1 MVLVWPVW
9 LRRQPEQ
16 QSPIWKRRSLILL
29 ISLLTARYLHW
40 RITSSLNLS
49 TNLSTG
55 LSLLLLT
62 AEAWLLLSGLLPL
75 WLAWRRFPDRRG
87 TVQQL
92 QDQWQNSDW
101 RPTVDI
107 LVPTYG
113 EPLEVLER
121 SLIACSHQNYRNHCV
136 WVLDDSGRDEVKEL
150 ALKHGC
156 HYRHRP
162 ARTHAKAGNLND
174 GLKHCSSELVAVLD
188 ADFIPQRNFLDC
200 CIGFL
205 RDPSV
210 GLLQTPQTFINA
222 DPVMRNLGMERWL
235 LPDEESFYRW
245 IEPVRDSWGAVV
257 CAGTAFLARRSAIDS
272 VGGFKQEAISE
283 DFVTGL
289 RLRRKGWKLL
299 YLQQKLSA
307 GLAAETMADFVRQRQ
322 RWANGTL
329 QSLRLRDGPLG
340 PGDLRFGERMA
351 YLEGVV
357 HWFNNMPRLVLML
370 MPLSYGLLGT
380 LPILISTSEALRML
394 LPLWATLL
402 LSIGWINRGSRT
414 ALLSELT
421 GWVLTVPLT
430 LTVFTNLMGH
440 IGGFR
445 VTPKHQKRNRG
456 SFSIVLVIPL
466 LVLLVL
472 NLVNLFGLV
481 ATASLDSEILDS
493 RPLGLTWAVINL
505 LSLWIALRACWDP
518 PARDPA
524 PWQAVSLP
532 AELEDGDGEWRPCRI
547 TALSESGVEL
557 EAAMAM
563 PAVAKIGRLRWTDDV
578 QALPVELETSKGN
591 QLALRWQELSD
602 TARQQLIL
610 WLFCRP
616 YCWPERQAT
625 PEWRAL
631 IVLISRLFILPSRRP
646 FHRCLM
652 PQNPPPPHSAK
663 PEITG
668 PCDRLSRQQKGHENI
683 ERHMQTAHPQAPG
696 NLALTGHGQQQKSEQ
711 QKSAP
716 GVRLPD
722 RRGSEGTIS
731 H

>member
-1 MVLVWPVW
+1 MTLLPLVVLFWPLW
-9 LRRQPEQ
+9 LSRQPEQ
-16 QSPIWKRRSLILL
+16 QSPIWRRRSLILL

-40 RITSSLNLS
+40 RVTSSLNLS
-49 TNLSTG
+49 TQLSTG
-55 LSLLLLT
+55 LSLVLLT

-75 WLAWRRFPDRRG
+75 WLAWRRFPDRRSEM
-87 TVQQL
+87 QQL
-92 QDQWQNSDW
+92 KQQWQKGTW

-113 EPLEVLER
+113 EPLQVLER
-121 SLIACSHQNYRNHCV
+121 SLIACCHLNYRNSHV
-136 WVLDDSGRDEVKEL
+136 WVLDDSGRNEVKQL
-150 ALKHGC
+150 ALRLGC
-156 HYRHRP
+156 RYRHRP
-162 ARTHAKAGNLND
+162 NRTSAKAGNLND
-174 GLKHCSSELVAVLD
+174 GLRHCSGELVAVFD
-188 ADFIPQRNFLDC
+188 ADFIPQQDFLDC

-205 RDPSV
+205 QDPSV

-272 VGGFKQEAISE
+272 VGGFKEQAISE

-289 RLRRKGWKLL
+289 RLRRQGWKLL

-329 QSLRLRDGPLG
+329 QSLRLPDGPLG
-340 PGDLRFGERMA
+340 PGGLRFGERMA

-380 LPILISTSEALRML
+380 LPILITSGDALRML

-430 LTVFTNLMGH
+430 LTVFTNLLGH

-456 SFSIVLVIPL
+456 SFSLVLVIPL
-466 LVLLVL
+466 LALLLL
-472 NLVNLFGLV
+472 NLINVYGLV
-481 ATASLDSEILDS
+481 TMTEPLNSELLNS
-493 RPLGLTWAVINL
+493 RPLGLSWAVINL
-505 LSLWIALRACWDP
+505 LSIWIALRSCWDP
-518 PARDPA
+518 PAMNPA
-524 PWQAVSLP
+524 PWQAASLP
-532 AELEDGDGEWRPCRI
+532 AELEDSEQQWQGCRI
-547 TALSESGVEL
+547 TALSETGVEL
-557 EAAMAM
+557 ELEVPITANL
-563 PAVAKIGRLRWTDDV
+563 KIKRLRWTDSV
-578 QALPVELETSKGN
+578 PPLPVALEFTQGN
-591 QLALRWQELSD
+591 RLALRWQDLND
-602 TARQQLIL
+602 QTRQRLIL

-616 YCWPERQAT
+616 NCWPERQAS
-625 PEWRAL
+625 PEWRAFIAL
-631 IVLISRLFILPSRRP
+631 ICRLFILPSRRP

-652 PQNPPPPHSAK
+652 PQNSP
-663 PEITG
+663 
-668 PCDRLSRQQKGHENI
+668 L
-683 ERHMQTAHPQAPG
+683 
-696 NLALTGHGQQQKSEQ
+696 
-711 QKSAP
+711 
-716 GVRLPD
+716 
-722 RRGSEGTIS
+722 
-731 H
+731 

>member
-1 MVLVWPVW
+1 MLLAWPLW
-9 LRRQPEQ
+9 LRQQPEQ
-16 QSPIWKRRSLILL
+16 QSPIWKRRSLIVL

-49 TNLSTG
+49 THLSTG

-75 WLAWRRFPDRRG
+75 WLAWRRFPDRRS
-87 TVQQL
+87 TIDQL
-92 QDQWQNSDW
+92 KKQWQSSDW
-101 RPTVDI
+101 RPMVDI

-121 SLIACSHQNYRNHCV
+121 SLIACCHQNYPNHCV
-136 WVLDDSGRDEVKEL
+136 WVLDDSGRDEVREL
-150 ALKHGC
+150 ALRHGC

-162 ARTHAKAGNLND
+162 TRIHAKAGNLND
-174 GLKHCSSELVAVLD
+174 GLQHCSGELLAVFD
-188 ADFIPQRNFLDC
+188 ADFIPQRDFLEC

-205 RDPSV
+205 QDPSV

-245 IEPVRDSWGAVV
+245 IEPVRDGWGAVV

-272 VGGFKQEAISE
+272 VGGFKEQAISE

-329 QSLRLRDGPLG
+329 QSLRLSDGPLG
-340 PGDLRFGERMA
+340 PGELRFGERMA

-380 LPILISTSEALRML
+380 VPILISSSEALRLL

-430 LTVFTNLMGH
+430 LTVFTNLMGY

-456 SFSIVLVIPL
+456 SFSLVLVIPL
-466 LVLLVL
+466 LALLLL
-472 NLVNLFGLV
+472 NLINLFGLG
-481 ATASLDSEILDS
+481 TTTPLESEILNS

-524 PWQAVSLP
+524 PWQAACLP
-532 AELEDGDGEWRPCRI
+532 AELEDSDGQRRPCRI
-547 TALSESGVEL
+547 TALSENGAEL
-557 EAAMAM
+557 ELDTPL
-563 PAVAKIGRLRWTDDV
+563 PAELKIKRLRWTDDV
-578 QALPVELETSKGN
+578 SPLPVAWERTQGN
-591 QLALRWQELSD
+591 RLALRWQELSD
-602 TARQQLIL
+602 QTRQQLIL

-616 YCWPERQAT
+616 GCWPERQAP

-631 IVLISRLFILPSRRP
+631 IALISRLIILPSRRP

-652 PQNPPPPHSAK
+652 QQTPPQ
-663 PEITG
+663 
-668 PCDRLSRQQKGHENI
+668 
-683 ERHMQTAHPQAPG
+683 
-696 NLALTGHGQQQKSEQ
+696 
-711 QKSAP
+711 
-716 GVRLPD
+716 
-722 RRGSEGTIS
+722 
-731 H
+731 

>member
-1 MVLVWPVW
+1 MVLIWPLW
-9 LRRQPEQ
+9 LKRQPEQ

-40 RITSSLNLS
+40 RITSSLNLN
-49 TNLSTG
+49 TNLSTA
-55 LSLLLLT
+55 LSLLLLA

-75 WLAWRRFPDRRG
+75 WLAWRRFPDRRS
-87 TVQQL
+87 TMQQL
-92 QDQWQNSDW
+92 KEQWRSSDW

-121 SLIACSHQNYRNHCV
+121 SLIACCHQNYRNRCV

-150 ALKHGC
+150 ALRHGC

-162 ARTHAKAGNLND
+162 ARTYAKAGNLND
-174 GLKHCSSELVAVLD
+174 GLHHCSGELVAVFD
-188 ADFIPQRNFLDC
+188 ADFIPQRNFLEC

-205 RDPSV
+205 QDPSV

-245 IEPVRDSWGAVV
+245 IEPVRDGWGAVV

-272 VGGFKQEAISE
+272 VGGFKEQAISE

-329 QSLRLRDGPLG
+329 QSLRLDDGPLG
-340 PGDLRFGERMA
+340 PGELRFGERMA

-380 LPILISTSEALRML
+380 VPILISTNEALQLL

-430 LTVFTNLMGH
+430 LTVFTNLMGY

-456 SFSIVLVIPL
+456 SFSLMLVIPL
-466 LVLLVL
+466 LGLLLL

-481 ATASLDSEILDS
+481 TMGSLDSEILDS
-493 RPLGLTWAVINL
+493 RPLGMTWAVINL

-518 PARDPA
+518 PAQDPA
-524 PWQAVSLP
+524 PWQAASLP
-532 AELEDGDGEWRPCRI
+532 AELEEGTGQWRPCRI
-547 TALSESGVEL
+547 TALSENGVEL
-557 EAAMAM
+557 E
-563 PAVAKIGRLRWTDDV
+563 VAIPMQMGASIRLLRWTDDV
-578 QALPVELETSKGN
+578 PPLPVVLESSQGN
-591 QLALRWQELSD
+591 RLALRWQELSD
-602 TARQQLIL
+602 QTRQQLIL

-616 YCWPERQAT
+616 DCWPERQAP
-625 PEWRAL
+625 PEWRAFMAL
-631 IVLISRLFILPSRRP
+631 TSRLFRLPSRRP

-652 PQNPPPPHSAK
+652 PQSPP
-663 PEITG
+663 
-668 PCDRLSRQQKGHENI
+668 Q
-683 ERHMQTAHPQAPG
+683 
-696 NLALTGHGQQQKSEQ
+696 
-711 QKSAP
+711 
-716 GVRLPD
+716 
-722 RRGSEGTIS
+722 
-731 H
+731 

>member
-1 MVLVWPVW
+1 MLLVWPLW
-9 LRRQPEQ
+9 LRKQPEQ
-16 QSPIWKRRSLILL
+16 QSPIWKRRSLIVL

-49 TNLSTG
+49 THLSTG

-75 WLAWRRFPDRRG
+75 WLAWRRFPDRRS
-87 TVQQL
+87 TIDQL
-92 QDQWQNSDW
+92 KKQWQSSDW
-101 RPTVDI
+101 RPMVDI

-121 SLIACSHQNYRNHCV
+121 SLIACCHQNYRNRCV
-136 WVLDDSGRDEVKEL
+136 WVLDDSGRDEVREL
-150 ALKHGC
+150 ALRHGC

-162 ARTHAKAGNLND
+162 TRTHAKAGNLND
-174 GLKHCSSELVAVLD
+174 GLQHCSGELLAVFD
-188 ADFIPQRNFLDC
+188 ADFIPQRDFLEC

-245 IEPVRDSWGAVV
+245 IEPVRDGWGAVV

-272 VGGFKQEAISE
+272 VGGFKEQAISE

-340 PGDLRFGERMA
+340 PGELRFGERMA

-380 LPILISTSEALRML
+380 VPILISSSEALQLL

-456 SFSIVLVIPL
+456 SFSLVLVIPL
-466 LVLLVL
+466 LALLLL

-481 ATASLDSEILDS
+481 TTTSLDSEMLDS

-524 PWQAVSLP
+524 PWQAACLP
-532 AELEDGDGEWRPCRI
+532 AELEDSGGQRRPCRI

-557 EAAMAM
+557 ELATSM
-563 PAVAKIGRLRWTDDV
+563 PAQLKIKRLRWTDDV
-578 QALPVELETSKGN
+578 SPLTVAWESTQGN
-591 QLALRWQELSD
+591 RLALRWQELND
-602 TARQQLIL
+602 QTRQQLIL

-616 YCWPERQAT
+616 GCWPDRQAP

-631 IVLISRLFILPSRRP
+631 VALISRLFILPSRRP

-652 PQNPPPPHSAK
+652 PQTPP
-663 PEITG
+663 
-668 PCDRLSRQQKGHENI
+668 Q
-683 ERHMQTAHPQAPG
+683 
-696 NLALTGHGQQQKSEQ
+696 
-711 QKSAP
+711 
-716 GVRLPD
+716 
-722 RRGSEGTIS
+722 
-731 H
+731 

>member
-1 MVLVWPVW
+1 MNWLPLLVLFWPLW
-9 LRRQPEQ
+9 LKRHPEQ

-49 TNLSTG
+49 TSLSTG
-55 LSLLLLT
+55 LSLLLFT

-75 WLAWRRFPDRRG
+75 WLAWRRFPDRRS
-87 TVQQL
+87 TMDQL
-92 QDQWQNSDW
+92 NKQWQASDW
-101 RPTVDI
+101 RPMVDI

-121 SLIACSHQNYRNHCV
+121 SLVACTHQNYRNHGV
-136 WVLDDSGRDEVKEL
+136 WVLDDSGRDDVKEL
-150 ALKHGC
+150 ALRLGC

-174 GLKHCSSELVAVLD
+174 GLRHCSGELVAVFD
-188 ADFIPQRNFLDC
+188 ADFIPQRDFLEN

-205 RDPSV
+205 QDPSV

-272 VGGFKQEAISE
+272 VGGFREQAISE

-289 RLRRKGWKLL
+289 RLRHRGWKLL

-329 QSLRLRDGPLG
+329 QSLRLPDGPLG
-340 PGDLRFGERMA
+340 PGGLSFGERMA

-380 LPILISTSEALRML
+380 LPILITSREALSML
-394 LPLWATLL
+394 VPLWATLL
-402 LSIGWINRGSRT
+402 LSIGWINRGSR
-414 ALLSELT
+414 ASLLSELT

-430 LTVFTNLMGH
+430 LTVCANLMGH

-456 SFSIVLVIPL
+456 SFSLVLVIPL
-466 LVLLVL
+466 LGLLLL
-472 NLVNLFGLV
+472 NLINVFGLV
-481 ATASLDSEILDS
+481 TMTEPLNSELLNS

-505 LSLWIALRACWDP
+505 LSIWIALRACWDP
-518 PARDPA
+518 AAVDPT
-524 PWQAVSLP
+524 PWQAACLP
-532 AELEDGDGEWRPCRI
+532 AELEDSEQRWQRCRI

-557 EAAMAM
+557 ELAM
-563 PAVAKIGRLRWTDDV
+563 PMTAGANIRRLRWTDDV
-578 QALPVELETSKGN
+578 PPIPVLLERIHGN
-591 QLALRWQELSD
+591 RLALRWQDLND
-602 TARQQLIL
+602 QTRQRLIL

-616 YCWPERQAT
+616 HCWPERQAP
-625 PEWRAL
+625 PEWRAFIAL
-631 IVLISRLFILPSRRP
+631 TCRLFLLPSRRP

-652 PQNPPPPHSAK
+652 PQSP
-663 PEITG
+663 
-668 PCDRLSRQQKGHENI
+668 
-683 ERHMQTAHPQAPG
+683 AH
-696 NLALTGHGQQQKSEQ
+696 
-711 QKSAP
+711 
-716 GVRLPD
+716 
-722 RRGSEGTIS
+722 
-731 H
+731 

>member
-1 MVLVWPVW
+1 MLLAWPLW
-9 LRRQPEQ
+9 LRQQPEQ
-16 QSPIWKRRSLILL
+16 QSPIWKRRSLIVL

-40 RITSSLNLS
+40 RVTSSLNLS
-49 TNLSTG
+49 THLSTG

-75 WLAWRRFPDRRG
+75 WLAWRRFPDRRS
-87 TVQQL
+87 TIDQL
-92 QDQWQNSDW
+92 KKQWQSSDW
-101 RPTVDI
+101 RPMVDI

-121 SLIACSHQNYRNHCV
+121 SLIACCHQNYPNHCV
-136 WVLDDSGRDEVKEL
+136 WVLDDSGRDEVREL
-150 ALKHGC
+150 ALRHGC

-162 ARTHAKAGNLND
+162 TRTHAKAGNLND
-174 GLKHCSSELVAVLD
+174 GLQHCSGELLAVFD
-188 ADFIPQRNFLDC
+188 ADFIPQRDFLEC

-205 RDPSV
+205 QDPSV

-245 IEPVRDSWGAVV
+245 IEPVRDGWGAVV

-272 VGGFKQEAISE
+272 VGGFKEQAISE

-329 QSLRLRDGPLG
+329 QSLRLSDGPLG
-340 PGDLRFGERMA
+340 PGELRFGERMA

-380 LPILISTSEALRML
+380 VPILISSSEALQLL

-456 SFSIVLVIPL
+456 SFSLVLVIPL
-466 LVLLVL
+466 LALLLL
-472 NLVNLFGLV
+472 NLINLFGLV
-481 ATASLDSEILDS
+481 TTTPLDSEILDS

-524 PWQAVSLP
+524 PWQAVCLP
-532 AELEDGDGEWRPCRI
+532 AELEDSDGQRRPCRI
-547 TALSESGVEL
+547 TALSESGAEL
-557 EAAMAM
+557 ELATPL
-563 PAVAKIGRLRWTDDV
+563 PAELKITQLRWTADV
-578 QALPVELETSKGN
+578 SPLPVIWERTQGN
-591 QLALRWQELSD
+591 RLALRWQELSD
-602 TARQQLIL
+602 QTRQQLIL

-616 YCWPERQAT
+616 GCWPERQAP

-631 IVLISRLFILPSRRP
+631 IALISRLIILPSRRP

-652 PQNPPPPHSAK
+652 PQTPP
-663 PEITG
+663 
-668 PCDRLSRQQKGHENI
+668 Q
-683 ERHMQTAHPQAPG
+683 
-696 NLALTGHGQQQKSEQ
+696 
-711 QKSAP
+711 
-716 GVRLPD
+716 
-722 RRGSEGTIS
+722 
-731 H
+731 

>member
-1 MVLVWPVW
+1 MVLIWPLW
-9 LRRQPEQ
+9 LKRQPEQ

-49 TNLSTG
+49 TNLSTA
-55 LSLLLLT
+55 LSLLLLA

-75 WLAWRRFPDRRG
+75 WLAWRRFPDRRS
-87 TVQQL
+87 TIDQL
-92 QDQWQNSDW
+92 KKQWQSSDW
-101 RPTVDI
+101 RPMVDI

-121 SLIACSHQNYRNHCV
+121 SLIACCHQNYRNRCV
-136 WVLDDSGRDEVKEL
+136 WVLDDSGREEVKEL
-150 ALKHGC
+150 ALRHGC

-174 GLKHCSSELVAVLD
+174 GLQHCSGELLAVFD
-188 ADFIPQRNFLDC
+188 ADFIPQRDFLEC

-245 IEPVRDSWGAVV
+245 IEPVRDGWGAVV

-272 VGGFKQEAISE
+272 VGGFKEQAISE

-340 PGDLRFGERMA
+340 PGELRFGERMA

-380 LPILISTSEALRML
+380 VPILISSNEALRLL
-394 LPLWATLL
+394 LPLWATVL

-430 LTVFTNLMGH
+430 LTVFTNLMGY

-456 SFSIVLVIPL
+456 SFSLMLVIPL
-466 LVLLVL
+466 LGLLLL

-481 ATASLDSEILDS
+481 TMGSLDSEILDS
-493 RPLGLTWAVINL
+493 RPLGMTWAVINL

-518 PARDPA
+518 PAQDPA
-524 PWQAVSLP
+524 PWQAASLP
-532 AELEDGDGEWRPCRI
+532 AELEEGTGQWRPCRI
-547 TALSESGVEL
+547 TALSENGVEL
-557 EAAMAM
+557 E
-563 PAVAKIGRLRWTDDV
+563 VAIPMQMGASIRLLRWTDDV
-578 QALPVELETSKGN
+578 PPLPVVLESSQGN
-591 QLALRWQELSD
+591 RLALRWQELSD
-602 TARQQLIL
+602 QTRQQLIL

-616 YCWPERQAT
+616 DCWPERQAP
-625 PEWRAL
+625 PEWRAFMAL
-631 IVLISRLFILPSRRP
+631 TSRLFRLPSRRP

-652 PQNPPPPHSAK
+652 PQSPP
-663 PEITG
+663 
-668 PCDRLSRQQKGHENI
+668 Q
-683 ERHMQTAHPQAPG
+683 
-696 NLALTGHGQQQKSEQ
+696 
-711 QKSAP
+711 
-716 GVRLPD
+716 
-722 RRGSEGTIS
+722 
-731 H
+731 

>member
-1 MVLVWPVW
+1 MLLVWPLW
-9 LRRQPEQ
+9 LRKQPEQ
-16 QSPIWKRRSLILL
+16 QSPIWKRRSLIVL

-49 TNLSTG
+49 THLSTG

-75 WLAWRRFPDRRG
+75 WLAWRRFPDRRS
-87 TVQQL
+87 TIDQL
-92 QDQWQNSDW
+92 KKQWQSSDW
-101 RPTVDI
+101 RPIVDI

-121 SLIACSHQNYRNHCV
+121 SLIGCCHQNYRNRCV
-136 WVLDDSGRDEVKEL
+136 WVLDDSGREEVKEL
-150 ALKHGC
+150 ALRHGC

-174 GLKHCSSELVAVLD
+174 GLQHCSGELLAVFD
-188 ADFIPQRNFLDC
+188 ADFIPQRDFLEC

-245 IEPVRDSWGAVV
+245 IEPVRDGWGAVV

-272 VGGFKQEAISE
+272 VGGFKEQAISE

-340 PGDLRFGERMA
+340 PGELRFGERMA

-380 LPILISTSEALRML
+380 VPILISSSEALQLL

-456 SFSIVLVIPL
+456 SFSLVLVIPL
-466 LVLLVL
+466 LALLLL
-472 NLVNLFGLV
+472 NLVNLLGLV
-481 ATASLDSEILDS
+481 TTTSLDSEILDS

-524 PWQAVSLP
+524 PWQAACLP
-532 AELEDGDGEWRPCRI
+532 AELEDSDGERRACRI

-557 EAAMAM
+557 ELATST
-563 PAVAKIGRLRWTDDV
+563 PAELKIKRLRWTDDLSP
-578 QALPVELETSKGN
+578 LPVAWERTQGN
-591 QLALRWQELSD
+591 RLALRWQDLSD
-602 TARQQLIL
+602 QTRQQLIL

-616 YCWPERQAT
+616 DCWPARQAP

-631 IVLISRLFILPSRRP
+631 MALISRLFIVPSRRP

-652 PQNPPPPHSAK
+652 PQTPP
-663 PEITG
+663 
-668 PCDRLSRQQKGHENI
+668 Q
-683 ERHMQTAHPQAPG
+683 
-696 NLALTGHGQQQKSEQ
+696 
-711 QKSAP
+711 
-716 GVRLPD
+716 
-722 RRGSEGTIS
+722 
-731 H
+731 

>member
-1 MVLVWPVW
+1 MTWLPLVLLIWPLW
-9 LRRQPEQ
+9 LSRQPEQ

-40 RITSSLNLS
+40 RFTSSLNLS

-55 LSLLLLT
+55 LSLVLLT

-75 WLAWRRFPDRRG
+75 WLAWRRFPDRRSEMRHLK
-87 TVQQL
+87 QQ
-92 QDQWQNSDW
+92 WRNSDW
-101 RPTVDI
+101 RPTVDV

-121 SLIACSHQNYRNHCV
+121 SLIACCHLNYPNSHV
-136 WVLDDSGRDEVKEL
+136 WVLDDSGREEVKLL
-150 ALKHGC
+150 ALRLGC
-156 HYRHRP
+156 GYRHRP
-162 ARTHAKAGNLND
+162 NRTSAKAGNLND
-174 GLKHCSSELVAVLD
+174 GLRHCSGELVAVFD
-188 ADFIPQRNFLDC
+188 ADFIPQEDFLDC

-205 RDPSV
+205 QDPSV

-245 IEPVRDSWGAVV
+245 IEPVRDGWGAVV

-272 VGGFKQEAISE
+272 VGGFREQAISE
-283 DFVTGL
+283 DFMTGL
-289 RLRRKGWKLL
+289 RLRRRGWKLL

-329 QSLRLRDGPLG
+329 QSLRLHDGPLG
-340 PGDLRFGERMA
+340 RGDLRIGERMA

-380 LPILISTSEALRML
+380 VPILISTGEALRML

-402 LSIGWINRGSRT
+402 LSIGWLNRGSRT

-430 LTVFTNLMGH
+430 LTVFANLLGR

-445 VTPKHQKRNRG
+445 VTPKHQRRDRG
-456 SFSIVLVIPL
+456 SFSPVLVIPL
-466 LVLLVL
+466 LGLLLL
-472 NLVNLFGLV
+472 NVFNLHGLI
-481 ATASLDSEILDS
+481 TTNSLNSAVLDS

-505 LSLWIALRACWDP
+505 FSLWIALRACWDP

-524 PWQAVSLP
+524 PWQAALQP
-532 AELEDGDGEWRPCRI
+532 AALENSSGQWQSCQL
-547 TALSESGVEL
+547 TAISESGVEL
-557 EAAMAM
+557 TM
-563 PAVAKIGRLRWTDDV
+563 PDAISPELSCSRLRWTDDLP
-578 QALPVELETSKGN
+578 ALPVELESRQGKR
-591 QLALRWQELSD
+591 LALRWRELSD
-602 TARQQLIL
+602 RHRQQLIL

-616 YCWPERQAT
+616 GCWPDRQA
-625 PEWRAL
+625 PQEWRAFMA
-631 IVLISRLFILPSRRP
+631 LISRLFTLPARGP
-646 FHRCLM
+646 FRRCLM
-652 PQNPPPPHSAK
+652 PRTPP
-663 PEITG
+663 
-668 PCDRLSRQQKGHENI
+668 Q
-683 ERHMQTAHPQAPG
+683 
-696 NLALTGHGQQQKSEQ
+696 
-711 QKSAP
+711 
-716 GVRLPD
+716 
-722 RRGSEGTIS
+722 
-731 H
+731 

>member
-1 MVLVWPVW
+1 MLLAWPLW
-9 LRRQPEQ
+9 LRQQPEQ
-16 QSPIWKRRSLILL
+16 QSPIWKRRSLIVL

-49 TNLSTG
+49 THLSTG

-75 WLAWRRFPDRRG
+75 WLAWRRFPDRRS
-87 TVQQL
+87 TIDQL
-92 QDQWQNSDW
+92 KKQWQSSDW
-101 RPTVDI
+101 RPMVDI

-121 SLIACSHQNYRNHCV
+121 SLIACCHQNYPNHCV
-136 WVLDDSGRDEVKEL
+136 WVLDDSGRDEVREL
-150 ALKHGC
+150 ALRHGC
-156 HYRHRP
+156 NYRHRP
-162 ARTHAKAGNLND
+162 TRTHAKAGNLNE
-174 GLKHCSSELVAVLD
+174 GLQHCSGELLAVFD
-188 ADFIPQRNFLDC
+188 ADFIPQRDFLEC

-205 RDPSV
+205 QDPSV

-245 IEPVRDSWGAVV
+245 IEPVRDGWGAVV

-272 VGGFKQEAISE
+272 VGGFKEQAISE

-329 QSLRLRDGPLG
+329 QSLRLSDGPLG
-340 PGDLRFGERMA
+340 PGELRFGERMA

-380 LPILISTSEALRML
+380 VPILISSSEALRLL

-430 LTVFTNLMGH
+430 LTVFTNLMGY

-456 SFSIVLVIPL
+456 SFSLVLVIPL
-466 LVLLVL
+466 LALLLL
-472 NLVNLFGLV
+472 NLINLFGLV
-481 ATASLDSEILDS
+481 TTTPLDSEILDS

-524 PWQAVSLP
+524 PWQAACLP
-532 AELEDGDGEWRPCRI
+532 AELEDSDGQRRPCRI
-547 TALSESGVEL
+547 TALSESGAEL
-557 EAAMAM
+557 ELDTPL
-563 PAVAKIGRLRWTDDV
+563 PAELKIKRLRWTDDV
-578 QALPVELETSKGN
+578 SPLPVAWERTQGN
-591 QLALRWQELSD
+591 RLALRWQELSD
-602 TARQQLIL
+602 QTRQQLIL

-616 YCWPERQAT
+616 DCWPERQAP

-631 IVLISRLFILPSRRP
+631 IALISRLFILPSRRP
-646 FHRCLM
+646 FHRCMM
-652 PQNPPPPHSAK
+652 PQTPP
-663 PEITG
+663 
-668 PCDRLSRQQKGHENI
+668 Q
-683 ERHMQTAHPQAPG
+683 
-696 NLALTGHGQQQKSEQ
+696 
-711 QKSAP
+711 
-716 GVRLPD
+716 
-722 RRGSEGTIS
+722 
-731 H
+731 

>member
-1 MVLVWPVW
+1 MTWLPLLVLLWPLW
-9 LRRQPEQ
+9 LNQQPEQ
-16 QSPIWKRRSLILL
+16 QSPIWRRRSLIVL

-55 LSLLLLT
+55 LSLLLLA

-75 WLAWRRFPDRRG
+75 WLAWRRFPDRRE
-87 TVQQL
+87 TMDQL
-92 QDQWQNSDW
+92 REQWQLSDW

-121 SLIACSHQNYRNHCV
+121 SLIACCHQHYRPSCV
-136 WVLDDSGRDEVKEL
+136 WVLDDSGRSEVQQL
-150 ALKHGC
+150 ALRLGC
-156 HYRHRP
+156 RYRHRP
-162 ARTHAKAGNLND
+162 ERTNAKAGNLND
-174 GLKHCSSELVAVLD
+174 GLRHCSGELVAVFD
-188 ADFIPQRNFLDC
+188 ADFMPQSDFLDC

-205 RDPSV
+205 QDPSV

-245 IEPVRDSWGAVV
+245 IEPVRDGWGAVV

-272 VGGFKQEAISE
+272 VGGFREGAISE
-283 DFVTGL
+283 DFMTGL
-289 RLRRKGWKLL
+289 RMRRRGWRLL

-340 PGDLRFGERMA
+340 GGELLFSERVA

-357 HWFNNMPRLVLML
+357 HWFNNLPRLVLML

-380 LPILISTSEALRML
+380 VPILISSREALSLL

-430 LTVFTNLMGH
+430 LTVFTNLLGQ

-445 VTPKHQKRNRG
+445 VTPKHQKRDRG
-456 SFSIVLVIPL
+456 SFSLVLVIPL
-466 LVLLVL
+466 LGLLLL
-472 NLVNLFGLV
+472 NLINLFGLIT
-481 ATASLDSEILDS
+481 TASLNSEMLDA

-505 LSLWIALRACWDP
+505 LSIGIALRACWDP
-518 PARDPA
+518 PAQDPA
-524 PWQAVSLP
+524 PWQAMSLP
-532 AELEDGDGEWRPCRI
+532 GVLEDQSGQSQECRI
-547 TALSESGVEL
+547 TALSESGAEL
-557 EAAMAM
+557 EIAAPTSA
-563 PAVAKIGRLRWTDDV
+563 PTLFTKLRWTDEV
-578 QALPVELETSKGN
+578 LPLAVALESKRGN
-591 QLALRWQELSD
+591 RLSFRWQQLDGQS
-602 TARQQLIL
+602 RQPLIL
-610 WLFCRP
+610 WLFCRSG
-616 YCWPERQAT
+616 CWPDRQAL
-625 PEWRAL
+625 PEWRAFIAL
-631 IVLISRLFILPSRRP
+631 IRNLCTLPTRRP
-646 FHRCLM
+646 FNRCLM
-652 PQNPPPPHSAK
+652 PQ
-663 PEITG
+663 T
-668 PCDRLSRQQKGHENI
+668 
-683 ERHMQTAHPQAPG
+683 TPQ
-696 NLALTGHGQQQKSEQ
+696 
-711 QKSAP
+711 
-716 GVRLPD
+716 
-722 RRGSEGTIS
+722 
-731 H
+731 

>member
-1 MVLVWPVW
+1 MVLVWPLW
-9 LRRQPEQ
+9 LKRQPEQ

-49 TNLSTG
+49 TSLSTG
-55 LSLLLLT
+55 LSLLLLA

-87 TVQQL
+87 TMQQL
-92 QDQWQNSDW
+92 EEQWQSSDW
-101 RPTVDI
+101 RPMVDI

-121 SLIACSHQNYRNHCV
+121 SLIACCHQNYRNRCV

-150 ALKHGC
+150 ALRHGC

-174 GLKHCSSELVAVLD
+174 GLHHCSGELVAVFD
-188 ADFIPQRNFLDC
+188 ADFIPQRNFLNS

-205 RDPSV
+205 QDPSV

-245 IEPVRDSWGAVV
+245 IEPVRDGWGAVV

-272 VGGFKQEAISE
+272 VGGFKEQAISE

-340 PGDLRFGERMA
+340 PGELRFGERMA

-380 LPILISTSEALRML
+380 VPILISTNEALRLL

-456 SFSIVLVIPL
+456 SFSLVLVIPL
-466 LVLLVL
+466 LGLLLL

-481 ATASLDSEILDS
+481 TTESLDSEILDS

-518 PARDPA
+518 PAQEPA
-524 PWQAVSLP
+524 PWQAASLP
-532 AELEDGDGEWRPCRI
+532 AELEEGSGQWRPCRI
-547 TALSESGVEL
+547 TALSEDGVEL
-557 EAAMAM
+557 EVATPM
-563 PAVAKIGRLRWTDDV
+563 PMGTNIRLLRWTDDV
-578 QALPVELETSKGN
+578 PPLPVVLESSQDN
-591 QLALRWQELSD
+591 RLALRWQELSD
-602 TARQQLIL
+602 RTRQELIL

-616 YCWPERQAT
+616 ECWPERQAP
-625 PEWRAL
+625 PEWRAFL
-631 IVLISRLFILPSRRP
+631 ALISRLFRLPSRRP

-652 PQNPPPPHSAK
+652 PQTPP
-663 PEITG
+663 
-668 PCDRLSRQQKGHENI
+668 Q
-683 ERHMQTAHPQAPG
+683 
-696 NLALTGHGQQQKSEQ
+696 
-711 QKSAP
+711 
-716 GVRLPD
+716 
-722 RRGSEGTIS
+722 
-731 H
+731 

>member
-1 MVLVWPVW
+1 MTLLPLVVLFWPIW
-9 LRRQPEQ
+9 LSRQPEQ

-40 RITSSLNLS
+40 RVTCSLNLS
-49 TNLSTG
+49 THLSTG
-55 LSLLLLT
+55 LSLVLLT

-75 WLAWRRFPDRRG
+75 WLAWRRFPDRRSEM
-87 TVQQL
+87 QQL
-92 QDQWQNSDW
+92 KQQWQNSSW

-113 EPLEVLER
+113 EPLQVLER
-121 SLIACSHQNYRNHCV
+121 SLIACCHLNYRNSHV
-136 WVLDDSGRDEVKEL
+136 WVLDDSGRNEVKQL
-150 ALKHGC
+150 ALRLGC
-156 HYRHRP
+156 RYRHRP
-162 ARTHAKAGNLND
+162 SRTSAKAGNLND
-174 GLKHCSSELVAVLD
+174 GLRHCSGELVAVFD
-188 ADFIPQRNFLDC
+188 ADFIPQQDFLDC

-205 RDPSV
+205 QDPSV

-222 DPVMRNLGMERWL
+222 DPVMRNLGMEPWL

-245 IEPVRDSWGAVV
+245 IEPVRDGWGAVV

-272 VGGFKQEAISE
+272 VGGFREQAISE

-289 RLRRKGWKLL
+289 RLRRRGWKLL

-329 QSLRLRDGPLG
+329 QSLRLHDGPLG
-340 PGDLRFGERMA
+340 RGDLRVGERMA

-370 MPLSYGLLGT
+370 MPLSYGLLNT
-380 LPILISTSEALRML
+380 VPILISTDEALRML

-430 LTVFTNLMGH
+430 LTVFTNLMGR

-445 VTPKHQKRNRG
+445 VTPKHQRRDRG
-456 SFSIVLVIPL
+456 SFSLMLVSPL
-466 LVLLVL
+466 LVLLLL
-472 NLVNLFGLV
+472 NVVNLHGLITV
-481 ATASLDSEILDS
+481 TSLNSDVFDS
-493 RPLGLTWAVINL
+493 RTLGLTWAVINL
-505 LSLWIALRACWDP
+505 FSLWIALRACWDP

-524 PWQAVSLP
+524 PWQAALLP
-532 AELEDGDGEWRPCRI
+532 AALETSDGQWASCQI

-557 EAAMAM
+557 NM
-563 PAVAKIGRLRWTDDV
+563 PGAISSQLTITRLRWTDAV
-578 QALPVELETSKGN
+578 PALPVVQESRQGERF
-591 QLALRWQELSD
+591 ALRWRELSD
-602 TARQQLIL
+602 RHRQLLIL

-616 YCWPERQAT
+616 GCWPDRQAP

-631 IVLISRLFILPSRRP
+631 MALISRLLILPARRP
-646 FHRCLM
+646 FSRCLT
-652 PQNPPPPHSAK
+652 A
-663 PEITG
+663 
-668 PCDRLSRQQKGHENI
+668 
-683 ERHMQTAHPQAPG
+683 QTPLQ
-696 NLALTGHGQQQKSEQ
+696 
-711 QKSAP
+711 
-716 GVRLPD
+716 
-722 RRGSEGTIS
+722 
-731 H
+731 

>member
-1 MVLVWPVW
+1 MNWLPLLVLVWPLW
-9 LRRQPEQ
+9 LNRQPEQ
-16 QSPIWKRRSLILL
+16 QSPVWKRRSLIVL

-40 RITSSLNLS
+40 RITSSLNLN
-49 TNLSTG
+49 TQLSTG
-55 LSLLLLT
+55 LSLLLLC

-75 WLAWRRFPDRRG
+75 WLSWRRFPDRR
-87 TVQQL
+87 TRVQQL
-92 QDQWQNSDW
+92 REEWRNSDW
-101 RPTVDI
+101 RPPVDV

-121 SLIACSHQNYRNHCV
+121 SLIACCHLDYQNRRV
-136 WVLDDSGRDEVKEL
+136 WVLDDSGRPEVKQL
-150 ALKHGC
+150 ALRLGC
-156 HYRHRP
+156 RYRHRP
-162 ARTHAKAGNLND
+162 ERNSAKAGNLNA
-174 GLKHCSSELVAVLD
+174 GLRHCNGELLAVFD
-188 ADFIPQRNFLDC
+188 ADFIPQRDFLEC
-200 CIGFL
+200 CIGFFQ
-205 RDPSV
+205 DPKV

-222 DPVMRNLGMERWL
+222 DPVMRNLVMERWL

-245 IEPVRDSWGAVV
+245 IEPVRDGWGAVV

-272 VGGFKQEAISE
+272 VGGFREQAISE

-289 RLRRKGWKLL
+289 RLRRRGWKLL

-329 QSLRLRDGPLG
+329 QSLRLHDGPLG
-340 PGDLRFGERMA
+340 RGDLRIGERLA

-380 LPILISTSEALRML
+380 VPILINTDEALRML

-430 LTVFTNLMGH
+430 LTVFTNLLGH

-445 VTPKHQKRNRG
+445 VTPKHQKRDRG
-456 SFSIVLVIPL
+456 SFSFALVTPL
-466 LVLLVL
+466 LALLLL
-472 NLVNLFGLV
+472 NLINLYGLM
-481 ATASLDSEILDS
+481 TTPSLDSEILDS

-518 PARDPA
+518 PAHDPA
-524 PWQAVSLP
+524 PWQAACLP
-532 AELEDGDGEWRPCRI
+532 AELEDSDGLRRPCRI
-547 TALSESGVEL
+547 TALSETGVEL
-557 EAAMAM
+557 DTAIPL
-563 PAVAKIGRLRWTDDV
+563 PAEVNLERLHWTNEV
-578 QALPVELETSKGN
+578 PALPVVEERKQGN
-591 QLALRWQELSD
+591 RVALRWQELSD
-602 TARQQLIL
+602 RNRQQLIL

-616 YCWPERQAT
+616 GCWPERQAS
-625 PEWRAL
+625 PEWQAL
-631 IVLISRLFILPSRRP
+631 IVLISRLFTLPSRQP
-646 FHRCLM
+646 FHRCLL
-652 PQNPPPPHSAK
+652 PQTPLHRASTK

-668 PCDRLSRQQKGHENI
+668 PGDGLRCQEQCHKNVQS
-683 ERHMQTAHPQAPG
+683 HMNPAHPQTP
-696 NLALTGHGQQQKSEQ
+696 
-711 QKSAP
+711 
-716 GVRLPD
+716 
-722 RRGSEGTIS
+722 
-731 H
+731 

>member
-1 MVLVWPVW
+1 MLLAWPLW
-9 LRRQPEQ
+9 LRQQPEQ
-16 QSPIWKRRSLILL
+16 QSPIWKRRSLIVL

-49 TNLSTG
+49 THLSTG

-75 WLAWRRFPDRRG
+75 WLAWRRFPDRRS
-87 TVQQL
+87 TIDQL
-92 QDQWQNSDW
+92 KKQWQSCDG
-101 RPTVDI
+101 RPMVDI

-121 SLIACSHQNYRNHCV
+121 SLIACCHQNYPNHCV
-136 WVLDDSGRDEVKEL
+136 WVLDDSGLDEVREL
-150 ALKHGC
+150 ALRHGC

-162 ARTHAKAGNLND
+162 TRTHAKAGNLND
-174 GLKHCSSELVAVLD
+174 GLQHCSGELLAVFD
-188 ADFIPQRNFLDC
+188 ADFIPQRDFLEC

-205 RDPSV
+205 QDPSV

-245 IEPVRDSWGAVV
+245 IEPVRDGWGAVV

-272 VGGFKQEAISE
+272 VGGFKEQAISE

-329 QSLRLRDGPLG
+329 QSLRLSDGPLG
-340 PGDLRFGERMA
+340 PGELRFGERMA

-357 HWFNNMPRLVLML
+357 HWFNNIPRLVLML

-380 LPILISTSEALRML
+380 VPILISSSEALQLL

-440 IGGFR
+440 IGGFH

-456 SFSIVLVIPL
+456 SFSLVLVIPL
-466 LVLLVL
+466 LALLLL
-472 NLVNLFGLV
+472 NLVNLLGLV
-481 ATASLDSEILDS
+481 TTTPMDSEMLDS

-524 PWQAVSLP
+524 PWQAACLP
-532 AELEDGDGEWRPCRI
+532 AELEDSDGQRRPCRI

-557 EAAMAM
+557 ELATSM
-563 PAVAKIGRLRWTDDV
+563 PAQLKIKRLRWTADV
-578 QALPVELETSKGN
+578 SPLPVIWERTQGN
-591 QLALRWQELSD
+591 RLALRWQELSD
-602 TARQQLIL
+602 QTRQQLIL

-616 YCWPERQAT
+616 GCWPERQAE

-631 IVLISRLFILPSRRP
+631 IALISRLFILPSRRP

-652 PQNPPPPHSAK
+652 PQTPP
-663 PEITG
+663 
-668 PCDRLSRQQKGHENI
+668 Q
-683 ERHMQTAHPQAPG
+683 
-696 NLALTGHGQQQKSEQ
+696 
-711 QKSAP
+711 
-716 GVRLPD
+716 
-722 RRGSEGTIS
+722 
-731 H
+731 

>member
-1 MVLVWPVW
+1 MLLAWPLW
-9 LRRQPEQ
+9 LRQQPEQ
-16 QSPIWKRRSLILL
+16 QSPIWKRRSLIVL

-49 TNLSTG
+49 THLSTG

-75 WLAWRRFPDRRG
+75 WLAWRRFPDRRS
-87 TVQQL
+87 TIDQL
-92 QDQWQNSDW
+92 KKQWQSSDW
-101 RPTVDI
+101 RPMVDI

-121 SLIACSHQNYRNHCV
+121 SLIACCHQNYPNHCV
-136 WVLDDSGRDEVKEL
+136 WVLDDSGRDEVREL
-150 ALKHGC
+150 ALRHGC

-162 ARTHAKAGNLND
+162 TRTHAKAGNLNE
-174 GLKHCSSELVAVLD
+174 GLQHCSGELLAVFD
-188 ADFIPQRNFLDC
+188 ADFIPQRDFLEC

-205 RDPSV
+205 QDPSV

-245 IEPVRDSWGAVV
+245 IEPVRDGWGAVV

-272 VGGFKQEAISE
+272 VGGFKEQAISE

-329 QSLRLRDGPLG
+329 QSLRLSDGPLG
-340 PGDLRFGERMA
+340 PGELRFGERMA

-380 LPILISTSEALRML
+380 VPILISSSEALRLL

-456 SFSIVLVIPL
+456 SFSLVLVIPL
-466 LVLLVL
+466 LALLLL
-472 NLVNLFGLV
+472 NLINLLGLV
-481 ATASLDSEILDS
+481 TTTPMDSEMLDS

-524 PWQAVSLP
+524 PWQAACLP
-532 AELEDGDGEWRPCRI
+532 AELEDSDGQRRPCRI
-547 TALSESGVEL
+547 TALSESGAEL
-557 EAAMAM
+557 ELATPL
-563 PAVAKIGRLRWTDDV
+563 PAELKITQLRWTADV
-578 QALPVELETSKGN
+578 SPLPVIWERTQGN
-591 QLALRWQELSD
+591 RLALRWQELSD
-602 TARQQLIL
+602 QTRQQLIL

-616 YCWPERQAT
+616 GCWPERQAP

-631 IVLISRLFILPSRRP
+631 IALISRLIILPSRCP

-652 PQNPPPPHSAK
+652 PQTPP
-663 PEITG
+663 
-668 PCDRLSRQQKGHENI
+668 Q
-683 ERHMQTAHPQAPG
+683 
-696 NLALTGHGQQQKSEQ
+696 
-711 QKSAP
+711 
-716 GVRLPD
+716 
-722 RRGSEGTIS
+722 
-731 H
+731 

>member
-1 MVLVWPVW
+1 MLLAWPLW
-9 LRRQPEQ
+9 LRQQPEQ
-16 QSPIWKRRSLILL
+16 QSPIWKRRSLIVL

-49 TNLSTG
+49 THLSTG

-75 WLAWRRFPDRRG
+75 WLAWRRFPDRRS
-87 TVQQL
+87 TIDQL
-92 QDQWQNSDW
+92 KKQWQSSDW
-101 RPTVDI
+101 RPMVDI

-121 SLIACSHQNYRNHCV
+121 SLIACCHQNYPNHCV
-136 WVLDDSGRDEVKEL
+136 WVLDDSGRDEVREL
-150 ALKHGC
+150 ALRHGC

-162 ARTHAKAGNLND
+162 TRIHAKAGNLND
-174 GLKHCSSELVAVLD
+174 GLQHCSGELLAVFD
-188 ADFIPQRNFLDC
+188 ADFIPQRDFLEC

-205 RDPSV
+205 QDPSV

-245 IEPVRDSWGAVV
+245 IEPVRDGWGAVV

-272 VGGFKQEAISE
+272 VGGFKEQAISE

-329 QSLRLRDGPLG
+329 QSLRLSDGPLG
-340 PGDLRFGERMA
+340 PGELRFGERMA

-380 LPILISTSEALRML
+380 VPILISSSEALRLL

-456 SFSIVLVIPL
+456 SFSLVLVIPL
-466 LVLLVL
+466 LALLLL
-472 NLVNLFGLV
+472 NLINLFGLV
-481 ATASLDSEILDS
+481 TTTPLDSEILDS

-524 PWQAVSLP
+524 PWQAACLP
-532 AELEDGDGEWRPCRI
+532 AELEDSDGQRRPCRI
-547 TALSESGVEL
+547 TALSESGAEL
-557 EAAMAM
+557 ELATPL
-563 PAVAKIGRLRWTDDV
+563 PAELKITQLRWTADV
-578 QALPVELETSKGN
+578 SPLPVIWERTQGN
-591 QLALRWQELSD
+591 RLALRWQELSD
-602 TARQQLIL
+602 QTRQQLIL

-616 YCWPERQAT
+616 GCWPERQAP

-631 IVLISRLFILPSRRP
+631 IALISRLFILPSRRP

-652 PQNPPPPHSAK
+652 PQTPP
-663 PEITG
+663 
-668 PCDRLSRQQKGHENI
+668 Q
-683 ERHMQTAHPQAPG
+683 
-696 NLALTGHGQQQKSEQ
+696 
-711 QKSAP
+711 
-716 GVRLPD
+716 
-722 RRGSEGTIS
+722 
-731 H
+731 

>member
-1 MVLVWPVW
+1 MVLIWPLW
-9 LRRQPEQ
+9 LKRQPEQ

-49 TNLSTG
+49 TNLSTA
-55 LSLLLLT
+55 LSLLLLA

-75 WLAWRRFPDRRG
+75 WLAWRRFPDRRS
-87 TVQQL
+87 TIDQL
-92 QDQWQNSDW
+92 KKQWQSSDW
-101 RPTVDI
+101 RPMVDI

-121 SLIACSHQNYRNHCV
+121 SLIACCHQNYRNRCV
-136 WVLDDSGRDEVKEL
+136 WVLDDSGREEVKEL
-150 ALKHGC
+150 ALRHGC

-174 GLKHCSSELVAVLD
+174 GLQHCSGELLAVFD
-188 ADFIPQRNFLDC
+188 ADFIPQRDFLEC

-245 IEPVRDSWGAVV
+245 IEPVRDGWGAVV

-272 VGGFKQEAISE
+272 VGGFKEQAISE

-329 QSLRLRDGPLG
+329 QSLRLSDGPLG
-340 PGDLRFGERMA
+340 PGELRFGERMA

-380 LPILISTSEALRML
+380 VPILISSSEALQLL

-456 SFSIVLVIPL
+456 SFSLVLVIPL
-466 LVLLVL
+466 LALLLL

-481 ATASLDSEILDS
+481 TTTPMDSEMLDS

-524 PWQAVSLP
+524 PWQAACLP
-532 AELEDGDGEWRPCRI
+532 AELEDSDGQRRPCRI
-547 TALSESGVEL
+547 TAISESGAEL
-557 EAAMAM
+557 ELDTPL
-563 PAVAKIGRLRWTDDV
+563 PAELKIKRLRWTDDV
-578 QALPVELETSKGN
+578 SPLPVAWERTQGN
-591 QLALRWQELSD
+591 RLALRWQELSD
-602 TARQQLIL
+602 QTRQQLIL

-616 YCWPERQAT
+616 GCWPERQAP
-625 PEWRAL
+625 PEWRAFMAL
-631 IVLISRLFILPSRRP
+631 TSRLFRLPSRRP

-652 PQNPPPPHSAK
+652 PQSPP
-663 PEITG
+663 
-668 PCDRLSRQQKGHENI
+668 Q
-683 ERHMQTAHPQAPG
+683 
-696 NLALTGHGQQQKSEQ
+696 
-711 QKSAP
+711 
-716 GVRLPD
+716 
-722 RRGSEGTIS
+722 
-731 H
+731 

>member
-1 MVLVWPVW
+1 MTLLPLVVLFWPIW
-9 LRRQPEQ
+9 LSRQPEQ

-49 TNLSTG
+49 THLSTG
-55 LSLLLLT
+55 LSLVLLT

-75 WLAWRRFPDRRG
+75 WLAWRRFPDRRSEM
-87 TVQQL
+87 QQL
-92 QDQWQNSDW
+92 KQQWQNSSW

-113 EPLEVLER
+113 EPLQVLER
-121 SLIACSHQNYRNHCV
+121 SLIACCHLNYRNSHV
-136 WVLDDSGRDEVKEL
+136 WVLDDSGRNEVKQL
-150 ALKHGC
+150 ALRLGC
-156 HYRHRP
+156 RYRHRP
-162 ARTHAKAGNLND
+162 NRTSAKAGNLND
-174 GLKHCSSELVAVLD
+174 GLRHCSGELVAVFD
-188 ADFIPQRNFLDC
+188 ADFIPQQDFLDC

-205 RDPSV
+205 QDPSV

-222 DPVMRNLGMERWL
+222 DPVMRNLGMEPWL

-245 IEPVRDSWGAVV
+245 IEPVRDGWGAVV

-272 VGGFKQEAISE
+272 VGGFREQAISE

-289 RLRRKGWKLL
+289 RLRRRGWKLL

-329 QSLRLRDGPLG
+329 QSLRLHDGPLG
-340 PGDLRFGERMA
+340 RGDLRVGERMA

-370 MPLSYGLLGT
+370 MPLSYGLLNT
-380 LPILISTSEALRML
+380 VPILISTDEALRML

-430 LTVFTNLMGH
+430 LTVFTNLMGR

-445 VTPKHQKRNRG
+445 VTPKHQRRDRG
-456 SFSIVLVIPL
+456 SFSLMLVSPL
-466 LVLLVL
+466 LVLLLL
-472 NLVNLFGLV
+472 NLVNLHGLITV
-481 ATASLDSEILDS
+481 TSLNSEVFDS
-493 RPLGLTWAVINL
+493 RTLGLTWAVINL
-505 LSLWIALRACWDP
+505 FSLWIALRACWDP

-524 PWQAVSLP
+524 PWQAALLQ
-532 AELEDGDGEWRPCRI
+532 AALETSDGQWASCQI

-557 EAAMAM
+557 NMPGAMSSQLT
-563 PAVAKIGRLRWTDDV
+563 ITRLRWTDAV
-578 QALPVELETSKGN
+578 PALPVVQESRQGERF
-591 QLALRWQELSD
+591 ALRWRELSD
-602 TARQQLIL
+602 RHRQLLIL

-616 YCWPERQAT
+616 GCWPDRQAP

-631 IVLISRLFILPSRRP
+631 MALISRLLILPARRP
-646 FHRCLM
+646 FSRCLT
-652 PQNPPPPHSAK
+652 A
-663 PEITG
+663 
-668 PCDRLSRQQKGHENI
+668 
-683 ERHMQTAHPQAPG
+683 QTPLQ
-696 NLALTGHGQQQKSEQ
+696 
-711 QKSAP
+711 
-716 GVRLPD
+716 
-722 RRGSEGTIS
+722 
-731 H
+731 

>member
-1 MVLVWPVW
+1 MLLAWPLW
-9 LRRQPEQ
+9 LRQQPEQ
-16 QSPIWKRRSLILL
+16 QSPIWKRRSLIVL
-29 ISLLTARYLHW
+29 ISLLTTRYLHW

-49 TNLSTG
+49 THLSTG

-75 WLAWRRFPDRRG
+75 WLAWRRFPDRRS
-87 TVQQL
+87 TIDQL
-92 QDQWQNSDW
+92 KKQWQSSDW
-101 RPTVDI
+101 RPMVDI

-121 SLIACSHQNYRNHCV
+121 SLIACCHQNYPNHCV
-136 WVLDDSGRDEVKEL
+136 WVLDDSGRDEVREL
-150 ALKHGC
+150 ALRHGC

-162 ARTHAKAGNLND
+162 TRIHAKAGNLND
-174 GLKHCSSELVAVLD
+174 GLQHCSGELMAVFD
-188 ADFIPQRNFLDC
+188 ADFIPQRDFLKC

-205 RDPSV
+205 QDPSV

-245 IEPVRDSWGAVV
+245 IEPVRDGWGAVV

-272 VGGFKQEAISE
+272 VGGFKEQAISE

-329 QSLRLRDGPLG
+329 QSLRLSDGPLG
-340 PGDLRFGERMA
+340 PGELRFGERMA

-380 LPILISTSEALRML
+380 VPILISSSEALRLL

-430 LTVFTNLMGH
+430 LTVFTNLMGY

-456 SFSIVLVIPL
+456 SFSLVLVIPL
-466 LVLLVL
+466 LALLLL
-472 NLVNLFGLV
+472 NLINLFGLV
-481 ATASLDSEILDS
+481 TTTPLDSEILDS

-524 PWQAVSLP
+524 PWQAACLP
-532 AELEDGDGEWRPCRI
+532 AELEDSDGQRRPCRI
-547 TALSESGVEL
+547 TAISESGAEL
-557 EAAMAM
+557 ELDTPL
-563 PAVAKIGRLRWTDDV
+563 PAELQVKRLRWTDDV
-578 QALPVELETSKGN
+578 SPLPVAWERTQGN
-591 QLALRWQELSD
+591 RLALRWQELSD
-602 TARQQLIL
+602 QTRQQLIL

-616 YCWPERQAT
+616 GCWPERQAP

-631 IVLISRLFILPSRRP
+631 IALISRLIILPSRRP
-646 FHRCLM
+646 FHHCLT
-652 PQNPPPPHSAK
+652 PQTPP
-663 PEITG
+663 
-668 PCDRLSRQQKGHENI
+668 Q
-683 ERHMQTAHPQAPG
+683 
-696 NLALTGHGQQQKSEQ
+696 
-711 QKSAP
+711 
-716 GVRLPD
+716 
-722 RRGSEGTIS
+722 
-731 H
+731 